1 MGSVLCFVSITS
13 CAAKNVAK
21 ATLGDVFDAL
31 TAWVLSSVE
40 WFINGV
46 GGVLTSASE
55 PATVVR
61 SATPEFKTLVTV
73 APLLMLIGLL
83 VGTLE
88 ALRHGESSQ
97 LWRLYLGVA
106 PACVFAIVVAL
117 PGARLL
123 LEAVDQL
130 SVIASGPLDK
140 HLASLISAFNG
151 TSTAP
156 GVGIFILSSSIV
168 IGSFFLWCELIL
180 RTVALSFLLV
190 MVPIIVPLCTLP
202 SLRRLGW
209 RLLETFGA
217 IALSKVFIV
226 IALTLGLNE
235 LQGNS
240 VSQIITGAVTI
251 ALAAFTPFVLLRII
265 PFIENAAFH
274 NLQGTRQL
282 IKQGVQ
288 LAMRP
293 VLVAQEMMSTGNM
306 EFSAPIR
313 TENLGFPMSHS
324 TGDFPM
330 PPRSDYE
337 PQEEKRSLDE

>member
-21 ATLGDVFDAL
+21 STLGDLFDAL

-46 GGVLTSASE
+46 GGVLASASE

-83 VGTLE
+83 IGTLE

-106 PACVFAIVVAL
+106 PACVFAIFIAL

-130 SVIASGPLDK
+130 SLIATGPLDK
-140 HLASLISAFNG
+140 HLATLIAAFNV

-156 GVGIFILSSSIV
+156 GAGVFILSASIV
-168 IGSFFLWCELIL
+168 IGAFFLWCELIL
-180 RTVALSFLLV
+180 RTVALSLLLV
-190 MVPIIVPLCTLP
+190 MVPIIVPLCTLR

-209 RLLETFGA
+209 RLLETFAA

-226 IALTLGLNE
+226 IALMLGLNE

-265 PFIENAAFH
+265 PFIEQAAFH

-282 IKQGVQ
+282 IKQGAQ

-293 VLVAQEMMSTGNM
+293 VLIVQDMMSP
-306 EFSAPIR
+306 SAVGLADPIR
-313 TENLGFPMSHS
+313 TEDLGFPMSHS
-324 TGDFPM
+324 TGDFSM

-337 PQEEKRSLDE
+337 PPQEKGPFDE

>member
-1 MGSVLCFVSITS
+1 M
-13 CAAKNVAK
+13 
-21 ATLGDVFDAL
+21 
-31 TAWVLSSVE
+31 
-40 WFINGV
+40 
-46 GGVLTSASE
+46 
-55 PATVVR
+55 
-61 SATPEFKTLVTV
+61 
-73 APLLMLIGLL
+73 
-83 VGTLE
+83 
-88 ALRHGESSQ
+88 
-97 LWRLYLGVA
+97 
-106 PACVFAIVVAL
+106 
-117 PGARLL
+117 
-123 LEAVDQL
+123 
-130 SVIASGPLDK
+130 
-140 HLASLISAFNG
+140 
-151 TSTAP
+151 
-156 GVGIFILSSSIV
+156 
-168 IGSFFLWCELIL
+168 
-180 RTVALSFLLV
+180 ALSLLLV

-209 RLLETFGA
+209 RLLESFGA

-282 IKQGVQ
+282 IKHGVQ

-306 EFSAPIR
+306 EFSEPIR
-313 TENLGFPMSHS
+313 TEDLGFPMSHS